1 MPKPTSDPQVIRVL
15 KDYRAAMDARESAL
29 MDEMAQHWLE
39 IEQGLKSDILA
50 LAYEVEKRQAAGTV
64 ITEQI
69 VWREDRYKKLQAQL
83 ETELKKYN
91 RDAADLISKSQEQNA
106 TLGITAA
113 QDAIHVSIASTGVAG
128 PMWNRINVRA
138 VETMIGFSGDGSP
151 LYSLLKES
159 YPEAVDGILSSLI
172 NGIARG
178 SGVAQTSIDM
188 ANGMSNGL
196 DRALLIARTET
207 ARAYRTGSTLQ
218 YRESGV
224 VSGFYRLVKKET
236 ACMACLMLD
245 GQHFDTAGELDD
257 HPRGKCTAVP
267 QVIGIGKPLWENG
280 VDYFKSL
287 DPEQQAERMG
297 PEKYKLWQDGQ
308 FQLSDLARMQHNET
322 WGSSP
327 RVATLSELVGVAS

>member
-1 MPKPTSDPQVIRVL
+1 MKPDDPQVIRVL
-15 KDYRAAMDARESAL
+15 KEYRAALEARETAL
-29 MDEMAQHWLE
+29 MEEMAQRWLT
-39 IEQGLKSDILA
+39 IEAGLQSDMLV
-50 LAYEVEKRQAAGTV
+50 LAYEIEKRQAAGTA

-69 VWREDRYKKLQAQL
+69 IWREERYKKLQAQL
-83 ETELKKYN
+83 ETEVKKFN
-91 RDAADLISKSQEQNA
+91 RDAAGMISGSQEENA
-106 TLGITAA
+106 ALGIAAA
-113 QDAIHVSIASTGVAG
+113 QDAIHVSIASSGVTG

-138 VETMIGFSGDGSP
+138 VESMIGFAGDGSP
-151 LYSLLKES
+151 LYALLKES
-159 YPEAVDGILSSLI
+159 YPDAVDGILSSLI

-178 SGVAQTSIDM
+178 SGAAHTANEM
-188 ANGMSNGL
+188 AIGMANGL

-207 ARAYRTGSTLQ
+207 ARAYRTSSTLQ

-224 VSGFYRLVKKET
+224 VNGFYRLVKKET

-245 GQHFDTAGELDD
+245 GQHFDMESELED

-267 QVIGIGKPLWENG
+267 QVVGIGKPLWENG

-297 PEKYKLWQDGQ
+297 QEKYQLWQDGQ

-327 RVATLSELVGVAS
+327 RVATLSELVGAAS